1 MIDRT
6 YLTNIES
13 PEKAVAWGSVGSRDR
28 LESAA
33 LTDPDVRGVLK
44 ALSNLAAQQQLA
56 KRIGTLATMGG
67 SPEYLH
73 RYDLAIFAYLRM
85 LDISE
90 SEFATVAARKVAAL
104 GNIWWSRDLALCLRL
119 DR

>member
-28 LESAA
+28 LESAVLA
-33 LTDPDVRGVLK
+33 DPDVRGVLK
-44 ALSNLAAQQQLA
+44 ALGHLTAQRQLV

-73 RYDLAIFAYLRM
+73 RYDLAIFAYLKM

-90 SEFATVAARKVAAL
+90 SAFTAVAACKVAVL